1 LCHHSLIYVLI
12 FTGKSIA
19 IRLRGLSS
27 LNYTYTSSYTGR
39 VEVFY
44 SGKWGTICD
53 HGWDI
58 NDASVACRQLGYKYG
73 VRAIPGRYVPDGTG
87 QIWLDDVAC
96 SGNELSLSSC
106 LHNGW
111 GNKNCG
117 HSQDAGVEC
126 TSTGILKL
134 NLLPKTFYR
143 TGYVNFCRLGHST
156 VSVTFSMKSA
166 ANTFIIIIYPR
177 ATRA

>member
-1 LCHHSLIYVLI
+1 MGRTANLKFLLPCKIVLSIQGVQQLCHHALSHFCVLN

-19 IRLRGLSS
+19 IRLRGLTS
-27 LNYTYTSSYTGR
+27 LNYTSSFSGR

-53 HGWDI
+53 DGWDI
-58 NDASVACRQLGYKYG
+58 NDAGVACRQLGYKYG
-73 VRAIPGRYVPDGTG
+73 VRALRGTSVPDGTG

-96 SGNELSLSSC
+96 SGNELSLSNC
-106 LHNGW
+106 PHNGW

-117 HSQDAGVEC
+117 HSKDAGVEC
-126 TSTGILKL
+126 TSTGIVKL

-143 TGYVNFCRLGHST
+143 TGYVKF
-156 VSVTFSMKSA
+156 SVLVTQL
-166 ANTFIIIIYPR
+166 
-177 ATRA
+177 